1 MSLATCFD
9 VEDIVVVNLSD
20 VDYMEHMRNDLTS
33 GFYTLPEAANLL
45 ALDVVGVSVPALRR
59 LFVPTT
65 RYEEAV
71 RSDRAHNGKVRDI
84 SFLDLMELRW
94 LAHFRNQGV
103 SAQALRKMA
112 AAARE
117 MLGEHPF
124 ARRDVFYKTDLN
136 KVYAEI
142 AEREGDRRLIELL
155 SRQYELDVI
164 QESLKRGV
172 EFNTNMYLDE
182 WRPRPDEY
190 PKIVINPRMSSG
202 QPSLRHSGVS
212 VDTIVDAWRAEE
224 GDAEAVAD
232 WFEIPTSDVI
242 EAVKFRKELPH

>member
-1 MSLATCFD
+1 
-9 VEDIVVVNLSD
+9 
-20 VDYMEHMRNDLTS
+20 MRNNLIS

-59 LFVPTT
+59 LFMPTA

-71 RSDRAHNGKVRDI
+71 RSQRVHQGRVRDI

-103 SAQALRKMA
+103 SGQALRKMA

-117 MLGEHPF
+117 MVGDHPF
-124 ARRDVFYKTDLN
+124 ARCDVFYKTDL
-136 KVYAEI
+136 KTVYAEI
-142 AEREGDRRLIELL
+142 AAQEGDKRLIELL

-164 QESLKRGV
+164 EESLKKGV
-172 EFNTNMYLDE
+172 QFNSSQYLDE

-190 PKIVINPRMSSG
+190 PNIVINPRMSSG
-202 QPSLRHSGVS
+202 QPSLKDSGVS
-212 VDTIVDAWRAEE
+212 VDTIVDAWQAES
-224 GDAEAVAD
+224 GDANAVAD
-232 WFEIPTSDVI
+232 WFEIPASEVM